1 MSWTIEDFKATS
13 LEVGQWCWGTLEG
26 AFNEKQTISQI
37 IVDAVIGMIPLVG
50 DATAVRDLLAV
61 SIGMSQDP
69 VKRNDTMQRVLL
81 VVLIFALIPVVGGV
95 IKGVG
100 RLLLKVTGDV
110 AKDAELL
117 KAVVQFLNRMGH
129 GDAPKWLKALDLA
142 KYQAQAISRLKDFCA
157 TVRVAI
163 ERSLNAR
170 VGRMLP
176 DKWRAA
182 LERVSSGFHAIQDMA
197 DKIVPEA
204 IKELNAKLKVL
215 QNMVYRGEVHEIATG
230 GVPKLQRE
238 AEAYL
243 QERRLARDIRRG
255 RFPSAECLAD
265 EGKVEAWL
273 RAKYGEKIAQGWPDI
288 LKRKGTMPMFDDADV
303 FLDIASFSGEIKAL
317 TAKELAGKKVFRV
330 FGNPSE
336 LASYKS
342 GSTAGGRNPAFWGV
356 GEPPKTAEEWRRLAA
371 VLDTW
376 NGNGFIVVMQLPHD
390 FGERMPTANAWA
402 GKIAEQYGTATPVQY
417 LEGGGDQLVVDFG
430 KLSEYVTEEGNKIKQ
445 QFANFTGHADFHVQ
459 REFDGV
465 KIEFHKTNWENV
477 EKVYGYSKYEDDIH
491 YSTKTRRLAS
501 DEIQTKSTNSK
512 VTATT
517 RSAANY
523 EGQR

>member
-1 MSWTIEDFKATS
+1 MSWSIEDFKSTS
-13 LEVGQWCWGTLEG
+13 LEVGQWCWGTLQG

-37 IVDAVIGMIPLVG
+37 IVDAVVGMIPLLG

-117 KAVVQFLNRMGH
+117 QAVVQFLNRMGH

-142 KYQAQAISRLKDFCA
+142 QYQAQAISKLKDFCA

-163 ERSLNAR
+163 RRSLDAR
-170 VGRMLP
+170 VGRLLP
-176 DKWRAA
+176 DKWRSA
-182 LERVSSGFHAIQDMA
+182 LERVGSGIHAIQDMA

-230 GVPKLQRE
+230 GAPKLKRE
-238 AEAYL
+238 AEAYM

-255 RFPSAECLAD
+255 RYPSAECLAD
-265 EGKVEAWL
+265 GAEVEAL
-273 RAKYGEKIAQGWPDI
+273 LKAKYGQKITEGWPDI
-288 LKRKGTMPMFDDADV
+288 LKRKGNMPLFDDEDV
-303 FLDIASFSGEIKAL
+303 FLDIASFSGVIKPL
-317 TAKELAGKKVFRV
+317 TAKEIAGKKVYRV

-336 LASYKS
+336 LANYEK

-356 GEPPKTAEEWRRLAA
+356 GEPPKSAEEWRRFSA

-376 NGNGFIVVMQLPHD
+376 NGNGFIVVMHLPHD

-402 GKIAEQYGTATPVQY
+402 GKIAEQYGTAVPVQY
-417 LEGGGDQLVVDFG
+417 LEGGADQLVVDFG
-430 KLSEYVTEEGNKIKQ
+430 KLSEYVTEEGNAIKKE
-445 QFANFTGHADFHVQ
+445 FKDVSGHVDVHVH

-465 KIEFHKTNWENV
+465 MIDFYKTNWDNV

-501 DEIQTKSTNSK
+501 EEIQTKVTNSK
-512 VTATT
+512 AAAAT
-517 RSAANY
+517 RSAASN
-523 EGQR
+523 ENQ

>member
-1 MSWTIEDFKATS
+1 MSWTIEDFRATS

-117 KAVVQFLNRMGH
+117 KAVVQFLNRLGH

-163 ERSLNAR
+163 QRSLEAR

-230 GVPKLQRE
+230 GAPKLQRE

-255 RFPSAECLAD
+255 RFPSEECLAD
-265 EGKVEAWL
+265 KRGEVRLK
-273 RAKYGEKIAQGWPDI
+273 AKYGEKIAQGWPNIVD
-288 LKRKGTMPMFDDADV
+288 RKGKMPLFGDKDV
-303 FLDIASFSGEIKAL
+303 FLDVASFSGPIKAL
-317 TAKELAGKKVFRV
+317 TAKELAGKKVYRA

-336 LASYKS
+336 LA
-342 GSTAGGRNPAFWGV
+342 NPAFWGV

-430 KLSEYVTEEGNKIKQ
+430 KLSEYVTEEGNKIKEE
-445 QFANFTGHADFHVQ
+445 FKNFTGHANLHVK

-477 EKVYGYSKYEDDIH
+477 EKVYGYSKYEDDIR

-501 DEIQTKSTNSK
+501 DEIQTKTTNSK

>member
-37 IVDAVIGMIPLVG
+37 IVDAAIGMVPLVG

-69 VKRNDTMQRVLL
+69 AKRDDKMQRLLL

-95 IKGVG
+95 IKGLG

-129 GDAPKWLKALDLA
+129 GDAPKWLKALDLT
-142 KYQAQAISRLKDFCA
+142 KYQALVLGKLKDFCA
-157 TVRVAI
+157 GIRVSISRVLEAG
-163 ERSLNAR
+163 
-170 VGRMLP
+170 VGRLLP
-176 DKWRAA
+176 DKYRAA

-204 IKELNAKLKVL
+204 IKELNAKLRVL
-215 QNMVYRGEVHEIATG
+215 QNMVYRGEMHEIATG
-230 GVPKLQRE
+230 GAPKIARE

-243 QERRLARDIRRG
+243 QERKFARDIRRG
-255 RFPSAECLAD
+255 RFPSEECLANKS
-265 EGKVEAWL
+265 GEARL
-273 RAKYGEKIAQGWPDI
+273 KAKYGKKIAQGWPNIID
-288 LKRKGTMPMFDDADV
+288 RKGKMPLYGDKDV
-303 FLDIASFSGEIKAL
+303 FLDIASFSGPITAL
-317 TAKELAGKKVFRV
+317 SAKELAGKKVYRV

-336 LASYKS
+336 LATWQA
-342 GSTAGGRNPAFWGV
+342 GSSAGGRNPAFWGV
-356 GEPPKTAEEWRRLAA
+356 GEPPKSAEEWRRLSA

-417 LEGGGDQLVVDFG
+417 LEGGADQLVVDFG
-430 KLSEYVTEEGNKIKQ
+430 ALSAFVTEEGNKIKK
-445 QFANFTGHADFHVQ
+445 QFENFTGHADLHVTQ
-459 REFDGV
+459 EYNGV

-491 YSTKTRRLAS
+491 YSTKTRRLAG
-501 DEIQTKSTNSK
+501 DEIQTKATNSK
-512 VTATT
+512 VTAAT
-517 RSAANY
+517 RSAANN

>member
-1 MSWTIEDFKATS
+1 MSWTIEDFRATS

-69 VKRNDTMQRVLL
+69 VKRNDTTQRVLL

-142 KYQAQAISRLKDFCA
+142 KYQAQVVTRLKDFCA

-163 ERSLNAR
+163 QRSLAAR

-197 DKIVPEA
+197 DQIVPEA

-230 GVPKLQRE
+230 GAPKLQRE

-243 QERRLARDIRRG
+243 EERRLARDIRRG
-255 RFPSAECLAD
+255 RYSSTQCAAD
-265 EGKVEAWL
+265 GQEIERWI
-273 RAKYGEKIAQGWPDI
+273 RAKYQPKIDAGWPDI
-288 LKRKGTMPMFDDADV
+288 LDKQGKMPMFGDDDV
-303 FLDIASFSGEIKAL
+303 FLDVASFSGEIKAL
-317 TAKELAGKKVFRV
+317 TARELAGKKVYRV

-336 LASYKS
+336 LARSEK
-342 GSTAGGRNPAFWGV
+342 GSSAGGRSPAFWGV

-376 NGNGFIVVMQLPHD
+376 NGNGFIVIMQLPHD
-390 FGERMPTANAWA
+390 FGERMPTANAWF
-402 GKIAEQYGTATPVQY
+402 GKIAEQYGSAVPVQY
-417 LEGGGDQLVVDFG
+417 LEGGGDQLIVDFG
-430 KLSEYVTEEGNKIKQ
+430 KLADYVTEEGNLIKQ
-445 QFANFTGHADFHVQ
+445 KYRNFVGHANVHVQ

-465 KIEFHKTNWENV
+465 KIDFYKTNWEDV
-477 EKVYGYSKYEDDIH
+477 EKVYGYSRYEDDIG

-501 DEIQTKSTNSK
+501 DEVQTKMTNSK
-512 VTATT
+512 VTAAT
-517 RSAANY
+517 RSAANL
-523 EGQR
+523 EGHR

>member
-1 MSWTIEDFKATS
+1 MSWTIEDFRATS

-69 VKRNDTMQRVLL
+69 VKRNDTTQRVLL

-142 KYQAQAISRLKDFCA
+142 KYQAQVVTRLKDFCA

-163 ERSLNAR
+163 QRSLAAR

-197 DKIVPEA
+197 DQIVPEA

-230 GVPKLQRE
+230 GAPKLERE
-238 AEAYL
+238 VEAYL

-255 RFPSAECLAD
+255 RFPSADCLAD
-265 EGKVEAWL
+265 GGKVEAL
-273 RAKYGEKIAQGWPDI
+273 LKARYGPKIAEGWPDI
-288 LKRKGTMPMFDDADV
+288 LAKKGKMPMFGGDKVFTDV
-303 FLDIASFSGEIKAL
+303 ASFSGEIKAL
-317 TAKELAGKKVFRV
+317 TAKELAGKKVYRV

-336 LASYKS
+336 LATYPG
-342 GSTAGGRNPAFWGV
+342 GSSAGGRRPAFWGV
-356 GEPPKTAEEWRRLAA
+356 GEPPKTAEEWRRLCA
-371 VLDTW
+371 VLDVW
-376 NGNGFIVVMQLPHD
+376 NGNGFIVVLQLPHD
-390 FGERMPTANAWA
+390 FGERLPAAKAWA
-402 GKIAEQYGTATPVQY
+402 GKVAEQYGVVTPVQY
-417 LEGGGDQLVVDFG
+417 LEGGADQLVVDFG
-430 KLSEYVTEEGNKIKQ
+430 KLSEYVTEEGEKIKH
-445 QFANFTGHADFHVQ
+445 QFANFTGHADLHVQ

-477 EKVYGYSKYEDDIH
+477 EKVYGYSKYEDDIK

-501 DEIQTKSTNSK
+501 DEIQTKVTNSR
-512 VTATT
+512 VTAAM
-517 RSAANY
+517 RSAANN

>member
-37 IVDAVIGMIPLVG
+37 IVDAAIGMIPLVG

-69 VKRNDTMQRVLL
+69 VKRDDKMQRVLL
-81 VVLIFALIPVVGGV
+81 VVLIFALIPIVGGV
-95 IKGVG
+95 IKGLG

-129 GDAPKWLKALDLA
+129 GDAPKWLKALDLG
-142 KYQAQAISRLKDFCA
+142 KYQAQVLGKLKDFCA
-157 TVRVAI
+157 SMRVTI
-163 ERSLNAR
+163 SRVLEAR
-170 VGRMLP
+170 VGRLLP
-176 DKWRAA
+176 DKYRAA
-182 LERVSSGFHAIQDMA
+182 LERVSSGFHTIQDMA
-197 DKIVPEA
+197 DKIVPDA

-230 GVPKLQRE
+230 GAPKLKRE

-243 QERRLARDIRRG
+243 QERKFAREIRRG
-255 RFPSAECLAD
+255 RFPSAECMAD
-265 EGKVEAWL
+265 EGKVEAL
-273 RAKYGEKIAQGWPDI
+273 LKAKYGPKIAQGWPDI
-288 LKRKGTMPMFDDADV
+288 LAKRGLMRMFGEQKVFTDV
-303 FLDIASFSGEIKAL
+303 ATFSGEIKAV
-317 TAKELAGKKVFRV
+317 TAKELAGKKVYRV

-336 LASYKS
+336 LASWPG
-342 GSTAGGRNPAFWGV
+342 GSSAGGRSPAFWGV
-356 GEPPKTAEEWRRLAA
+356 GEPPKTAEEWRRFSA

-376 NGNGFIVVMQLPHD
+376 NGNGFMVVMQLPHD
-390 FGERMPTANAWA
+390 FGDRVPTANAWA
-402 GKIAEQYGTATPVQY
+402 GKIAEQFGEKSPVQY
-417 LEGGGDQLVVDFG
+417 LEGGADQLVVDFG
-430 KLSEYVTEEGNKIKQ
+430 KLSEFVTEEGNKIKK
-445 QFANFTGHADFHVQ
+445 QFENFTGHANVHVE
-459 REFDGV
+459 REFNGV

-491 YSTKTRRLAS
+491 YATETRRLAG
-501 DEIQTKSTNSK
+501 DEIQTKATNSK
-512 VTATT
+512 VTAAT
-517 RSAANY
+517 RSVANH

>member
-1 MSWTIEDFKATS
+1 M
-13 LEVGQWCWGTLEG
+13 
-26 AFNEKQTISQI
+26 
-37 IVDAVIGMIPLVG
+37 
-50 DATAVRDLLAV
+50 AV

-69 VKRNDTMQRVLL
+69 VKRNDTTQRVLL

-142 KYQAQAISRLKDFCA
+142 KYQAQVVTRLKDFCA

-163 ERSLNAR
+163 QRSLAAR

-197 DKIVPEA
+197 DQIVPEA

-215 QNMVYRGEVHEIATG
+215 QNMVYRGEVYEIATG
-230 GVPKLQRE
+230 GAPKLERE
-238 AEAYL
+238 VEAYL

-255 RFPSAECLAD
+255 RFPSADCLAD
-265 EGKVEAWL
+265 GGKVEAL
-273 RAKYGEKIAQGWPDI
+273 LKARYGPKIAEGWPNI
-288 LKRKGTMPMFDDADV
+288 LATRGKMPLFGKKDV
-303 FLDIASFSGEIKAL
+303 FIDIASFSGEIKAL
-317 TAKELAGKKVFRV
+317 TAKELAGKKVYRV

-336 LASYKS
+336 LAPYKG
-342 GSTAGGRNPAFWGV
+342 GSSAGGRSPAFWGV

-390 FGERMPTANAWA
+390 FGERVPMAKAWA
-402 GKIAEQYGTATPVQY
+402 GKIAEQYGTAIPVQY
-417 LEGGGDQLVVDFG
+417 LEGGGDQLIVDFG
-430 KLSEYVTEEGNKIKQ
+430 KLSEYVT
-445 QFANFTGHADFHVQ
+445 A
-459 REFDGV
+459 
-465 KIEFHKTNWENV
+465 
-477 EKVYGYSKYEDDIH
+477 
-491 YSTKTRRLAS
+491 
-501 DEIQTKSTNSK
+501 
-512 VTATT
+512 
-517 RSAANY
+517 
-523 EGQR
+523 